1 MVVLMTDILAACSGS
16 SGDGIFDSLT
26 GRRQERQ

>member
-1 MVVLMTDILAACSGS
+1 MGVIVIDILAAC

-26 GRRQERQ
+26 GGRQERQ

>member
-1 MVVLMTDILAACSGS
+1 MGVVVIDILAAC

-26 GRRQERQ
+26 GRRQEHQ